1 MVGVSRILAHKPP
14 DLKTDFTATDQFVAF
29 VLYAADHFI
38 VMSYYLRNLSFC
50 ICANIFKSFVYWQ
63 FNLTKPVNIIY
74 RLYLS
79 PMVTLHFNGPL

>member
-1 MVGVSRILAHKPP
+1 MVGVSRISALKPL

-38 VMSYYLRNLSFC
+38 VMSCCLMNLSFC
-50 ICANIFKSFVYWQ
+50 ICASIFKYFVYWQ

-79 PMVTLHFNGPL
+79 PL